1 MPHQNDDDD
10 EEADDSIQEGIY
22 RPWSTYLCSCQEN
35 CMNCLCVPTFLP
47 CFMCELLHYVFG
59 LGWFRAFGLGI
70 LLTPVAPFL
79 VTVARIRIRKKHQLQ
94 GNICVDVCC
103 TTLCFPCSACQ
114 VRDEIVTLRRD
125 HRWRLAHP
133 SPPGQPKH
141 SPYIAPFC
149 EAFANRHK
157 RVPRSDSDIGSS
169 SVSSGSSSISDS
181 DATSSDSSSEEGSSS
196 DSEDI
201 RRERKR

>member
-1 MPHQNDDDD
+1 MPQQNDDED
-10 EEADDSIQEGIY
+10 EDEDDSIREGIY

-59 LGWFRAFGLGI
+59 LRWFHAFGLGI
-70 LLTPVAPFL
+70 LLTPLAPFL
-79 VTVARIRIRKKHQLQ
+79 VMIARILIRRKHQLQ
-94 GNICVDVCC
+94 GNICVDVFC
-103 TTLCFPCSACQ
+103 TTLCFLCSACQ

-133 SPPGQPKH
+133 PPSGPPKH
-141 SPYIAPFC
+141 SPYIAPLY

-157 RVPRSDSDIGSS
+157 RVSKGDSDTSNSS
-169 SVSSGSSSISDS
+169 ND
-181 DATSSDSSSEEGSSS
+181 SDSSSESTSDDASSERDSEESSS
-196 DSEDI
+196 SESI
-201 RRERKR
+201 TRKKRKR